1 MNINN
6 SELNLSMSKIEQ
18 KLINGGEKPVYYLIA
33 SDSKQ
38 VPSEILSSMNIN
50 DLYELATKLVEIASR
65 NTLMIPGY
73 IKPITQ
79 FKIERDLYDFHTEKC
94 HSHTVWKYDIQFSKG
109 DTK

>member
-6 SELNLSMSKIEQ
+6 SELNLSMSKAEQ

-33 SDSKQ
+33 SDSKK

-50 DLYELATKLVEIASR
+50 DLYELATKLAEIASR
-65 NTLMIPGY
+65 KALMIPGH
-73 IKPITQ
+73 IKPITHL
-79 FKIERDLYDFHTEKC
+79 KIERDLYDFNTERC
-94 HSHTVWKYDIQFSKG
+94 HSHTIWKYDVQMKKG